1 VYSCMLL
8 QNAEAEVDARE
19 KQTQLEAK
27 LNSLQE
33 QVIRQAEQLQQE
45 ADKIHVANQEKQSL
59 EAALEIGAKTVAEK
73 ELEIEGL
80 RELVREADERFSRY
94 ITPSEKREEEEA
106 ESRVRQLAEQ
116 VKRQEDALLQA
127 STRADNAEKEKQSLE
142 AALEIS
148 EKTSEE
154 RECEIEELHD
164 RVRQLDE
171 RLASETARLQKVVDE
186 EKATAENLRVQWQQL
201 QSMTQVHHVF
211 VNRNQL
217 AVFNNL
223 ISNYVDIRTCF
234 NVIFRL
240 N

>member
-1 VYSCMLL
+1 M
-8 QNAEAEVDARE
+8 
-19 KQTQLEAK
+19 
-27 LNSLQE
+27 
-33 QVIRQAEQLQQE
+33 IRQAEQLQQE
-45 ADKIHVANQEKQSL
+45 TSKIHVANQDKQSL
-59 EAALEIGAKTVAEK
+59 EAALEEK
-73 ELEIEGL
+73 ELEIERL
-80 RELVREADERFSRY
+80 RELVREADDRFSRY

-116 VKRQEDALLQA
+116 VKQQEDALLQA

-154 RECEIEELHD
+154 RECEIEELRD

-201 QSMTQVHHVF
+201 QSMTQVHCICKQESA
-211 VNRNQL
+211 RCLLQ
-217 AVFNNL
+217 
-223 ISNYVDIRTCF
+223 C
-234 NVIFRL
+234 
-240 N
+240 

>member
-8 QNAEAEVDARE
+8 LQNAEAAVDAQE

-33 QVIRQAEQLQQE
+33 QVLQQAEQLQQE
-45 ADKIHVANQEKQSL
+45 ANKIHVANQEKQSL
-59 EAALEIGAKTVAEK
+59 EAALKEK
-73 ELEIEGL
+73 ELEIERL
-80 RELVREADERFSRY
+80 RELVREADDRFSRY

-106 ESRVRQLAEQ
+106 ESRVRQLAEH

-154 RECEIEELHD
+154 RECEIEELRD

-186 EKATAENLRVQWQQL
+186 EKAAAENLRVQWQQL
-201 QSMTQVHHVF
+201 QSMTQVHQVYCICKQESA
-211 VNRNQL
+211 R
-217 AVFNNL
+217 
-223 ISNYVDIRTCF
+223 
-234 NVIFRL
+234 RL
-240 N
+240 

>member
-1 VYSCMLL
+1 MYSCMLLL
-8 QNAEAEVDARE
+8 QNAEAAVDARE

-33 QVIRQAEQLQQE
+33 QVLRQAEQLQQE
-45 ADKIHVANQEKQSL
+45 ANKIHVGNQEKQSL
-59 EAALEIGAKTVAEK
+59 EAALEEK
-73 ELEIEGL
+73 ELEIERL
-80 RELVREADERFSRY
+80 RELVREADDRFSRY

-154 RECEIEELHD
+154 RECEIEELRD

-201 QSMTQVHHVF
+201 QSMTQAKESVSSTTDVESRSLS
-211 VNRNQL
+211 VT
-217 AVFNNL
+217 
-223 ISNYVDIRTCF
+223 SVDSAQGGRT
-234 NVIFRL
+234 RRQPRKQASK
-240 N
+240 